1 MVAGFVDRFIAGL
14 MMRFVVRFIA
24 GFVFVRFD
32 NEGGSDLGGVLSFA
46 LVLNVGVES
55 VVVVSCVGHLLD
67 SSVWKMDGVAS
78 VHVLSIALLG
88 CLEIGTVAFVLHPIG
103 EFVWLRFGFVA
114 LVVYFFVPV
123 WVYGR
128 GMGGDGTEKE
138 GQETEGT
145 HCGCCYRLGRL
156 VLELSSR

>member
-1 MVAGFVDRFIAGL
+1 MVAGL
-14 MMRFVVRFIA
+14 
-24 GFVFVRFD
+24 VFLRFD

-46 LVLNVGVES
+46 LVLNIGMES
-55 VVVVSCVGHLLD
+55 VVVVSLVGYLLD

-103 EFVWLRFGFVA
+103 EFVWLRFGFVT
-114 LVVYFFVPV
+114 V

-145 HCGCCYRLGRL
+145 HCGCCYRRLVPELLGRREVKCYSPCTL
-156 VLELSSR
+156 R